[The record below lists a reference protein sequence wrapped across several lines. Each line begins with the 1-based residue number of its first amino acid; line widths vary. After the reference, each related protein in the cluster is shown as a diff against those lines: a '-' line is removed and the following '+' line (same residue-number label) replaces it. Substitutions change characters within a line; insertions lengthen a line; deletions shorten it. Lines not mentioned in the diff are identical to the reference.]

1 MQKDRNRCF
10 FSVQKLSSFLGQS
23 SNNNNE
29 STKFQV
35 KRVKTCWTRENGST
49 WKINDLSSLLKR
61 PIYAF
66 FLLLNRKWKKLMPM
80 LDGSVRWPG
89 PKLWL
94 VLNTSR
100 PKTEGSFKLNETKK
114 CCWRISLIVAR
125 FETNAWE
132 TCQLDFE
139 FLNCCSNPSAPT
151 SQATCLVV
159 PSHLLLAQRPLASIL
174 SVPKIFSE
182 FLDVYWQ
189 RTGLCKA

>member
-1 MQKDRNRCF
+1 MLSHLRVMPLKKPEYNFCSRQKDCNRCF

-35 KRVKTCWTRENGST
+35 KRVKTCWTRENGSA

-66 FLLLNRKWKKLMPM
+66 FLLFNRKWKKLMPM

-94 VLNTSR
+94 VLNTTR
-100 PKTEGSFKLNETKK
+100 PKTEGSFKLNETSKMLSENK
-114 CCWRISLIVAR
+114 
-125 FETNAWE
+125 
-132 TCQLDFE
+132 LDSRAIR
-139 FLNCCSNPSAPT
+139 N
-151 SQATCLVV
+151 QCLGNLSTRLWI
-159 PSHLLLAQRPLASIL
+159 PELLL
-174 SVPKIFSE
+174 
-182 FLDVYWQ
+182 
-189 RTGLCKA
+189 